1 VSRPEVARHH
11 AREDA
16 RLLCTAGASSAS
28 GRTTASRPSRASASR
43 ARDAPWQAKG
53 KAGSRARKRNSDD
66 YNGLGLLLVTA
77 LRQPIPLPVH
87 EPATH
92 ERSSRCGD
100 ELPLED
106 FNRESRAPGLPGT
119 VSAAAARSCL
129 VRRAVGHLGLR
140 LRHSVQREQQL
151 GALPVLPRRRRLAA
165 EVRWRTTHRARRR
178 TGRNRDAP
186 SIRGLA
192 QAPSGAR
199 TTAGVMR
206 PRPLRPPPPG

>member
-1 VSRPEVARHH
+1 LDDLRVHRSTARRLLLRSGSPGVRGSESGAIVARP
-11 AREDA
+11 
-16 RLLCTAGASSAS
+16 L
-28 GRTTASRPSRASASR
+28 RASPSR
-43 ARDAPWQAKG
+43 ARDVRWQAKG

-66 YNGLGLLLVTA
+66 HNGLGLLLVTA

-165 EVRWRTTHRARRR
+165 EVL
-178 TGRNRDAP
+178 GGDE
-186 SIRGLA
+186 A
-192 QAPSGAR
+192 QHV
-199 TTAGVMR
+199 AG
-206 PRPLRPPPPG
+206 GSA